1 MKILEM
7 VMILDL
13 NLKNSGALASTEIVK
28 QDGTIFDGTSL
39 PGARYGHCMVTLRDG
54 RVMILGAQWPKNL
67 Q

>member
-13 NLKNSGALASTEIVK
+13 NLKNSDGLASTELVK
-28 QDGTIFDGTSL
+28 QDGTISVGTPL
-39 PGARYGHCMVTLRDG
+39 PAARWFHCMVTLPDG
-54 RVMILGAQWPKNL
+54 KVMILGGQSSL